1 MKLSVFTINLNEI
14 AKKYVAIFRRAL
26 REKCPYLELFWS
38 AFSRIRSEY
47 GETRSICKNSVQM
60 REIADQNNSEYEHF
74 SSTEAYISEATVSGM
89 NKLQK

>member
-1 MKLSVFTINLNEI
+1 MKVSVFTINLNEI
-14 AKKYVAIFRRAL
+14 SKKYVVIFWRAL

-38 AFSRIRSEY
+38 AFSRIRTEY

-74 SSTEAYISEATVSGM
+74 LSTEAYISEATVSSM